1 MSVSSVG
8 GSQNNPY
15 IPTDEVD
22 NTSTPANTGT
32 DGNKEASATQG
43 SEGSKSAQGSQ
54 GTQGAHGTQGSQAT
68 ENTQGV
74 KETGN
79 TKGPDAIS
87 LLSLGTD
94 SGDTKGKVEP
104 AIEKP
109 QPNFN
114 ISIACA
120 GLSDMT
126 ALLNEVMQM
135 MGKIKRDN
143 SEAAFQSAM
152 ANVSSLK
159 SDADE
164 IKENAVKQKNL
175 AIASALINGVIQIG
189 QGAMQIGNSFTSME
203 NIKLKERAKEAEK
216 LGNLDLA
223 NVLKEQIQNNKHQSE
238 VISGGTEIRSGMGKM
253 VSGILDAYAKN
264 YEAQTN
270 AYLKE
275 SEAFRA
281 QNDAT
286 SKVIQDAADSAN
298 DVIKQAVDVLKAIS
312 DAQAQTR
319 RSILG

>member
-15 IPTDEVD
+15 IPTGDEA
-22 NTSTPANTGT
+22 NTSTPVNTGT
-32 DGNKEASATQG
+32 DVNKEASAT
-43 SEGSKSAQGSQ
+43 EGSNSA
-54 GTQGAHGTQGSQAT
+54 QGSQAT
-68 ENTQGV
+68 ENTQES
-74 KETGN
+74 KETCN
-79 TKGPDAIS
+79 TKGTDQASI
-87 LLSLGTD
+87 LSLASD

-120 GLSDMT
+120 GLSDMA

-143 SEAAFQSAM
+143 REAAFQSAM

-159 SDADE
+159 SDAAE
-164 IKENAVKQKNL
+164 IKENAEKQKNL
-175 AIASALINGVIQIG
+175 AIASAVINGVIQIA
-189 QGAMQIGNSFTSME
+189 QGATQIGNSFTSME
-203 NIKLKERAKEAEK
+203 NIKLKEQAKAAK
-216 LGNLDLA
+216 KDGNLDQA
-223 NVLKEQIQNNKHQSE
+223 NMLKEQIQNNKHQSE
-238 VISGGTEIRSGMGKM
+238 LISGGAEIRSGVGKM
-253 VSGILDAYAKN
+253 VSGMLDAYAKN
-264 YEAQTN
+264 YETQTN

-298 DVIKQAVDVLKAIS
+298 DVIKQAVEVMKAIS